1 VKDEESSKGWRLRR
15 LVTKRPMLTLLFCGV
30 FLATAFMAAPR
41 IKSAIT
47 STLWWHVHKRPEC
60 AGTELNLSQG
70 SLAATPP
77 SLLATQITSGFDTP
91 TSIASLPN
99 GDILITE
106 KAGLLKIYSP
116 ESDSQRNVADLSSIV
131 NSSGDNGF
139 VNVVLHPNYGIG
151 GEDRIYLFYNQ
162 QPDRS
167 IVIASAHLTSDQTLS
182 LDDLFCYKSSHMPT
196 SFILAVQC
204 SSFLMANF

>member
-1 VKDEESSKGWRLRR
+1 
-15 LVTKRPMLTLLFCGV
+15 MLTLLFCGV